1 MIKSFYPFVL
11 KFHEF
16 ITWLH
21 VKCNLHHAG
30 RTYPNQTIDNL
41 KMFTPTGVYLS
52 KFMKSPMAQ
61 NTYND
66 RPVQISAS
74 LFFFYFLC
82 K

>member
-16 ITWLH
+16 IIWLH
-21 VKCNLHHAG
+21 VSCNLHHAG
-30 RTYPNQTIDNL
+30 RIYPNQTIDNL

-61 NTYND
+61 NTIIIGLCILVPSY
-66 RPVQISAS
+66 
-74 LFFFYFLC
+74 FFFL
-82 K
+82 